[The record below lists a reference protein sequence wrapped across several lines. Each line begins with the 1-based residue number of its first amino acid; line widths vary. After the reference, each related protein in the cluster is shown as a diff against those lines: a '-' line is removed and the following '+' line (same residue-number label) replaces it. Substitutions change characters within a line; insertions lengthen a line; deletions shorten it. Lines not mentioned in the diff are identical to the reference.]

1 MNQEQDNILLRKRL
15 EAAHG
20 YLMLGM
26 EQDARRELDGLDEH
40 RMQDST
46 EKQVLTSLRLELAML
61 GAQWREGEASA
72 RHMREWAPD
81 EPQGFIHGAYCLHE
95 LGRTVEAL
103 DMLTRGPA
111 ALRTKPV
118 YYYNLGCYLARLGE
132 EEKALHLLRQ
142 SFEMDGS
149 LRRHARHD
157 PDLDPLRDKL
167 ERA

>member
-46 EKQVLTSLRLELAML
+46 EKQVLTSLRLELALL
-61 GAQWREGEASA
+61 GSQWREGEASA

-95 LGRTVEAL
+95 LGRTHEAVQL
-103 DMLTRGPA
+103 LLAGPQ
-111 ALRTKPV
+111 ALRKMPLFF
-118 YYYNLGCYLARLGE
+118 YNLACYHAVLGQRVQALASLNEAFQRDPG
-132 EEKALHLLRQ
+132 LR
-142 SFEMDGS
+142 DV
-149 LRRHARHD
+149 ARTD
-157 PDLDPLRDKL
+157 PDLKGLNWK
-167 ERA
+167 